1 MPEKLIID
9 DGIIALDV
17 NGRGLLRFNPSDL
30 NVYQRFM
37 RFYRDLPNIQA
48 EYQAVE
54 ERGEDDVAFAEGV
67 LDQAKEIDRKV
78 KGRLAE
84 VFGPVNDFDQ
94 LLDGVNVLAHGKNG
108 KYVIENL
115 LEALLPYMEKG
126 IKRYRENAARAAVAQ
141 AKENRAK
148 RG

>member
-9 DGIIALDV
+9 DGVIALDV
-17 NGRGLLRFNPSDL
+17 NGRGLLRFNPSDP

-37 RFYRDLPNIQA
+37 RFYRDLPGIQA

-54 ERGEDDVAFAEGV
+54 EQGKDNVAFAEGV

-94 LLDGVNVLAHGKNG
+94 LLDGVNVLAYGKNG

-126 IKRYRENAARAAVAQ
+126 IKQYRENAARAAIAQ
-141 AKENRAK
+141 AKEDRAK

>member
-17 NGRGLLRFNPSDL
+17 NGRGLLRFNPSDP

-37 RFYRDLPNIQA
+37 RFYRDLPGIQA

-54 ERGEDDVAFAEGV
+54 EQGKDNVAFAEGV

-94 LLDGVNVLAHGKNG
+94 LLDGVNVLAYGKNG

-126 IKRYRENAARAAVAQ
+126 IKQYRENAARAAIAQ
-141 AKENRAK
+141 AKEDRAK